1 MSLIQ
6 RTVRGLPR
14 LPNKQE
20 RAANR
25 PRSPW
30 EICRTLSRRHY
41 MYFCVGFFAWVVDA
55 FDFFAV
61 SVTLTRLGVQF
72 GGRSIA
78 DLTESITLT
87 LLFRSVG
94 AVGFGVLSDRFGRRW
109 PLSANLVCIAL
120 LALGTALVQTFQA
133 FLAVRALFGIMM
145 GGIYGMATSTALEN
159 MPAEARGL
167 FSGLLQ
173 QGYAIGYLLAA
184 SLNLSLVA
192 ETNNWRSIFYFG
204 AGLSL
209 LVAILRALCPE
220 SPVFLEARKRD
231 LSKPGDSLGR
241 SAGRIYW
248 DSLKAAFKQHWGRF
262 VFAILLMT
270 GFNFLSHGSQD
281 LYPTYVQITKGMT
294 KKQAS
299 LLTIIGNCGAV
310 VGGIMGGWSSQFLGR
325 RLAIIAM
332 CVWTGAFIPLWILPN
347 TFSGLA
353 LGAFFL
359 QFGVQGAWG
368 VVPIYLSEISPP
380 ACLAIFTG
388 LTYQLGNMISAAST
402 QIEARASEQHR
413 VIVNGVLVEDYTVVQ
428 AALIGIVAGYIII
441 MTCLGKEYR
450 GADLVKGASTPTDI
464 SADTSSA
471 IRDEEFYQEEK
482 EKPQQPKVQ
491 HLE

>member
-1 MSLIQ
+1 
-6 RTVRGLPR
+6 
-14 LPNKQE
+14 
-20 RAANR
+20 
-25 PRSPW
+25 
-30 EICRTLSRRHY
+30 
-41 MYFCVGFFAWVVDA
+41 
-55 FDFFAV
+55 
-61 SVTLTRLGVQF
+61 
-72 GGRSIA
+72 
-78 DLTESITLT
+78 
-87 LLFRSVG
+87 
-94 AVGFGVLSDRFGRRW
+94 
-109 PLSANLVCIAL
+109 
-120 LALGTALVQTFQA
+120 
-133 FLAVRALFGIMM
+133 
-145 GGIYGMATSTALEN
+145 
-159 MPAEARGL
+159 
-167 FSGLLQ
+167 
-173 QGYAIGYLLAA
+173 
-184 SLNLSLVA
+184 
-192 ETNNWRSIFYFG
+192 
-204 AGLSL
+204 
-209 LVAILRALCPE
+209 
-220 SPVFLEARKRD
+220 
-231 LSKPGDSLGR
+231 
-241 SAGRIYW
+241 
-248 DSLKAAFKQHWGRF
+248 
-262 VFAILLMT
+262 
-270 GFNFLSHGSQD
+270 
-281 LYPTYVQITKGMT
+281 
-294 KKQAS
+294 
-299 LLTIIGNCGAV
+299 
-310 VGGIMGGWSSQFLGR
+310 MGGWSSQFLGR

-450 GADLVKGASTPTDI
+450 GADLVKGSSTPTDI